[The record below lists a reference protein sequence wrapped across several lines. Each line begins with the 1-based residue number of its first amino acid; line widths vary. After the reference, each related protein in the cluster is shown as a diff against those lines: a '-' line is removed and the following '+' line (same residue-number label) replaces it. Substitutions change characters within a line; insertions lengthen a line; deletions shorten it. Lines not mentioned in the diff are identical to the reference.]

1 MEQNNKINDPNQEQG
16 ISISMLAS
24 IIRSHITYLRS
35 KWITLLI
42 CIIIGAILGL
52 LYSIYKKPSYL
63 AQTTFTIDE
72 TNVSG
77 AGISSLASQFG
88 ITVGTDKNGVFD
100 KTNIPSLF
108 QSRLMVQKTLLTPM
122 PFERDTE
129 LLVNRYIAFN
139 HYRDSW
145 KNKPELANITFAANK
160 PLTRLQDSVLN
171 MFYNDIIKSQLAV
184 NKLDMKLS
192 ILSLT
197 YTCKDELFSKEFSEA
212 IVKNVME
219 FYTITRTKKTAQ
231 NLAVLQKQVDSVKKR
246 LTKSLVNVASSTDAT
261 PNANPLKSVLGVST
275 QNRSVDA
282 EIDRAAMVQLSSS
295 LEAARIQLNQ
305 QTPLIDFI
313 DTPIL
318 PLEVSRL
325 SKTKGI
331 ILGGFIAAIIGVVVL
346 TFRRKTY

>member
-1 MEQNNKINDPNQEQG
+1 MEQSNKTEEVNKDDG
-16 ISISMLAS
+16 ITIGMLLA
-24 IIRSHITYLRS
+24 IIRSQYLYFKS

-42 CIIIGAILGL
+42 CLILGAVVGL
-52 LYSIYKKPSYL
+52 LYSIYKKPQYL

-72 TNVSG
+72 TTSSSPLSG
-77 AGISSLASQFG
+77 LASQFG
-88 ITVGTDKNGVFD
+88 ITVGSDKNGVFD
-100 KTNIPSLF
+100 KTNIISLF

-129 LLVNRYIAFN
+129 LLVNRYIEFN
-139 HYRDSW
+139 HYRDAW
-145 KNKPELANITFAANK
+145 KNKPELSNITFEANK

-171 MFYNDIIKSQLAV
+171 IFYNDIVKSQLGV
-184 NKLDMKLS
+184 NKLDMKLT

-212 IVKNVME
+212 IVKNVMQ
-219 FYTITRTKKTAQ
+219 FYTITRTKKTA
-231 NLAVLQKQVDSVKKR
+231 NNVAVLQHQVDSVKER
-246 LTKSLVNVASSTDAT
+246 LTRSLVNVASSTDAT

-282 EIDRAAMVQLSSS
+282 EIDRAAVIQLSSS
-295 LEAARIQLNQ
+295 LEAARVQLNQ

-318 PLEVSRL
+318 PLEISRL

-331 ILGGFIAAIIGVVVL
+331 VLGSFIAVVIGLVVL